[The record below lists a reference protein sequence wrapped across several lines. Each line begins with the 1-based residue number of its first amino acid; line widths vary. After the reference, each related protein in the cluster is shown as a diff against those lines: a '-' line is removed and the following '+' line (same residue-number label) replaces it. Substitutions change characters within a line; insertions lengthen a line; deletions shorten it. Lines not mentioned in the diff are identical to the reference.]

1 MSLLIFDSAFI
12 FLLFDSFFCKVEV
25 VCEKLNIEG
34 DILEEELAMIFASFE
49 PFCNQK
55 ESLNDEELHQPSKLI
70 SQLAQSTS
78 MIGTKNQT
86 PYTNR
91 SQFSKSNVIIDNL
104 QNQSIDERNS
114 QALEMKT
121 STQTSRIQNPVNEI
135 KTSTQT
141 SKIQNS
147 VNEMKNK
154 KRLLEEFQN
163 EINETPAPKI
173 QKTHEQSARA
183 SSQLNSKTM
192 ATQPNS
198 QSQFLKNITSSYK
211 PTQNLAASNDWD
223 EKDLEMDD

>member
-25 VCEKLNIEG
+25 VCEKLNIEE
-34 DILEEELAMIFASFE
+34 DILREELAMIFASFE

-91 SQFSKSNVIIDNL
+91 SQYSKSNVIIDNL

-121 STQTSRIQNPVNEI
+121 STQTSR
-135 KTSTQT
+135 
-141 SKIQNS
+141 IQNS